1 MFHELTNQLC
11 PAMVLFALLTLFTG
25 VIYPLAVTGAAAV
38 AFPNQATG
46 SLIIQDGKVAGS
58 RLIGQPF
65 NDAKYF
71 WSRPSA
77 TSPNPYNAASSSGSN
92 LGPTN
97 PDLETAVKDCI
108 AALHAADP
116 TQENAPPIDLV
127 TTSASGL
134 DPHIS
139 PSAAY
144 YQVSRVARARGLPEE
159 KVHELV
165 DQHTESRTFGLLG
178 EPRVNVLLLNL
189 SLDNH

>member
-1 MFHELTNQLC
+1 
-11 PAMVLFALLTLFTG
+11 
-25 VIYPLAVTGAAAV
+25 
-38 AFPNQATG
+38 
-46 SLIIQDGKVAGS
+46 
-58 RLIGQPF
+58 
-65 NDAKYF
+65 
-71 WSRPSA
+71 
-77 TSPNPYNAASSSGSN
+77 
-92 LGPTN
+92 
-97 PDLETAVKDCI
+97 LETAVKDCI